1 MGGIVGRPLR
11 SRTRRALL
19 YVALLAACRSDTTG
33 PGATQLVFNAQPSSV
48 TAGVTITPPV
58 KVTALDAN
66 GNTVTRF
73 TGSVT
78 IVIGT
83 NPSGGTLSGTTSV
96 AAISGVATFPN
107 LSINKSG
114 AGYTFRATSEGL
126 TSSPSATIAVTPA
139 AATQLAFTVQ
149 PSNTGAGATI
159 APAVQVTARDAFGN
173 LATSYAGVVSLAIAT
188 NPSGGTLSGATS
200 QSVTAGVAGFGGL
213 SINKAGI
220 GYTLAAISGPLTA
233 ATSTG
238 FTITAGS
245 VSASQSTLTATAG
258 SITAG
263 SVVSTI
269 TVTAKDAI
277 GNPIQGATV
286 VLLSSG
292 TGNILSQPGST
303 TDANGVASGTLS
315 STVAESKIVSAVV
328 SGVGLNQT
336 AVVTVTPAAASA
348 LDFTG
353 QPSTV
358 GAGVTITPAVQVTA
372 HDQFGNTATSY
383 TSLVTVELGTNPG
396 GGILTGTATQAA
408 AAGVATFSDLSI
420 DKAGT
425 GYTLTASGV
434 GLGAS
439 SSNPFSITVGGVSAS
454 QSRVSAVPTGISAS
468 NGSSTSTIT
477 VVAKDSFGNPIP
489 GATAVL
495 SATGLG
501 NTLIQPVGTTNASGV
516 ATGTL
521 SSTMAEPKTVSAT
534 IDGVGITQTVAVLVN
549 PAAASALVFTSQPPS
564 TGAGATITPA
574 VEVTA
579 QDQFGNTVTGF
590 ATSVIV
596 AIGTNPSGGT
606 LTGTISRPAV
616 SGVASFT
623 DLSIDKAGAGYTL
636 TATSGSLNQT
646 SSVFDISA
654 GGADHLAISVPPSNT
669 TAGASITPSIE
680 VEIRDQFDNLVSGAT
695 NSVTLAI
702 AANPGG
708 GTLSGITTRNSL
720 GGVATFSGL
729 SINKAGSG
737 YTLRASA
744 SGLTPDTSG
753 AFTVA
758 PGAASELAITVAPS
772 GTMAGAAITPAV
784 AVEILDALGNR
795 VTTAANS
802 VTIGILDNPG
812 SGTLSGTTVVDAV
825 SGVATFSTLSI
836 DKVGSGYTLR
846 ATSTGLTAVTSGSF
860 DITAGLADHLAFSVH
875 PSHTSATQAITPAV
889 RVEIRDQFDNLVTG
903 ATTSVTAAIANNPG
917 GGSLSG
923 TTTRAAVAGVATFSG
938 LSIDKAGT
946 GYTLGATASGLNGD
960 TSSAFNITVGGAIK
974 LAFFVQPAN
983 ATGGATIAP
992 PVQAEIQDAGGNRVT
1007 GATNSVTLAIGV
1019 NPGPGAALS
1028 GTNPV
1033 SAVNGLATFST
1044 LSIDSAGTGYTL
1056 VATSGGLTQATSN
1069 TFNITVG
1076 AAAKLG
1082 FVQQPTSTSGG
1093 ATISPPITVEVQ
1105 DAGGNRIGTATNLI
1119 GIAILNNPGSGTL
1132 TGDNSNNAVSGLAT
1146 FNTLSINNAGTGYTL
1161 QATATGLTSA
1171 TSSAFNITVGGA
1183 AKLGFVQQPTQTSGG
1198 ATISPAVTVEVQD
1211 AGGNRVLGATNSVT
1225 LAIGVNP
1232 GPGAALSGTNPV
1244 SAVNGLATFSTLS
1257 IDSAGTGYTLVAT
1270 SGGLTQA
1277 TSNTFNITVGA
1288 AAKLGFVQQP
1298 TSTSG
1303 GATISPPITVEV
1315 QDAGG
1320 NRIGTATNLI
1330 GIAILNNPGSG
1341 TLTGDNSNNAVSGL
1355 ATFDDLS
1362 IDLAGNG
1369 YTLRA
1374 TTSGLTGVT
1383 SNAFNIIVG
1392 PPAKLVYLQQPTSAT
1407 AGTTIAPSITVRL
1420 LDAGNNLVT
1429 TATNPV
1435 DIAILN
1441 NAGPGGTLSGTT
1453 PRNAVSGVATFNDL
1467 SIDKAGTGYTL
1478 AVTSGSLSSAT
1489 SVGFNITPATV
1500 DAVQSSVLAADD
1512 TMGQCLSTCL
1522 TASNGAVAITVTARD
1537 QFGNFVPNAAVA
1549 LTASPVSADSNRFT
1563 NPGAVGT
1570 TDASGVFVANFNSAQ
1585 ALLNKTVSATA
1596 GGTLISQTATIAV
1609 MPVLV
1614 GAGDIA
1620 ECGARVSDDSTARL
1634 LDSIPGTVFAVGD
1647 NAYPNGRTQD
1657 YANCYDPTWGRH
1669 KARTR
1674 PVTGN
1679 HEYDS
1684 SATAA
1689 PYLAY
1694 FGASVADPL
1703 NNGGYYYSYD
1713 LGAWHIVVL
1722 NTDILIPAQ
1731 VAWLQTDL
1739 AGRSNQCI
1747 LALWHRPIFTSGSSG
1762 GRLSARPLWQALQD
1776 AGAEIV
1782 INGHDHLYER
1792 FALQDSLGNA
1802 DPTGIREF
1810 IVGTGGGETHSN
1822 FISSPLNVEAS
1833 DAGNFSRG
1841 VIRLTLYAGSY
1852 RWQFI
1857 PALGFGTF
1865 TDSGIQ
1871 ACH

>member
-11 SRTRRALL
+11 GRTRRALV
-19 YVALLAACRSDTTG
+19 YVALLAACRSDSTG
-33 PGATQLVFNAQPSSV
+33 PGVTQLVFSAQPSGV
-48 TAGVTITPPV
+48 TAGVTITPPI

-66 GNTVTRF
+66 GNTATRF
-73 TGSVT
+73 TGGVT
-78 IVIGT
+78 IVFGT
-83 NPSGGTLSGTTSV
+83 NPSGGALSGTTTV
-96 AAISGVATFPN
+96 AAISGVATFAN
-107 LSINKSG
+107 LSIDKSG
-114 AGYTFRATSEGL
+114 AGYTFQATSGGL
-126 TSSPSATIAVTPA
+126 TSSPSATITVTPA
-139 AATQLAFTVQ
+139 VATQLSFTVQ

-188 NPSGGTLSGATS
+188 NPSGGTLSGTTS
-200 QSVTAGVAGFGGL
+200 QSTTAGVAGFSGL
-213 SINKAGI
+213 SIDKAGT
-220 GYTLAAISGPLTA
+220 GYTLMASSIPLTA

-238 FTITAGS
+238 FRITAGS
-245 VSASQSTLTATAG
+245 VSASQSTMIATPDSLTAG
-258 SITAG
+258 SA
-263 SVVSTI
+263 VSTI
-269 TVTAKDAI
+269 AIIAKDAI

-286 VLLSSG
+286 VLSASG
-292 TGNILSQPGST
+292 TGNTLSQPGAT
-303 TDANGVASGTLS
+303 TDANGAASGTLS

-328 SGVGLNQT
+328 NGVGLTQT
-336 AVVTVTPAAASA
+336 AMVTVIPAAGSA
-348 LDFTG
+348 LVFTG

-358 GAGVTITPAVQVTA
+358 GAGATIPTVQVTA

-383 TSLVTVELGTNPG
+383 AGLVTVELGTNPG
-396 GGILTGTATQAA
+396 GGALSGSATQAA

-425 GYTLTASGV
+425 GYSLTASGA
-434 GLGAS
+434 GLSAGS
-439 SSNPFSITVGGVSAS
+439 STAFNITVGNVSAS
-454 QSRVSAVPTGISAS
+454 QSTVSALPTGITAS
-468 NGSSTSTIT
+468 NGSNTSTIT
-477 VVAKDSFGNPIP
+477 VVAKDAFGNPIP

-516 ATGTL
+516 VTGTL

-549 PAAASALVFTSQPPS
+549 PAAASGLVFTSQPSS
-564 TGAGATITPA
+564 TGAGATMTPA

-579 QDQFGNTVTGF
+579 VDQFGNTVSGF
-590 ATSVIV
+590 TTNVIV

-606 LTGTISRPAV
+606 LAGTTSRPAV

-623 DLSIDKAGAGYTL
+623 DLSVDKAGTGYTL
-636 TATSGSLNQT
+636 TATSGGLNQA
-646 SSVFDISA
+646 SIAFNISA
-654 GGADHLAISVPPSNT
+654 GGPDHLAITVPPSNT
-669 TAGASITPSIE
+669 TAGASITPSIQ
-680 VEIRDQFDNLVSGAT
+680 VEIRDQFDNLVGGAT
-695 NSVTLAI
+695 NTVTLAI
-702 AANPGG
+702 DANPGG
-708 GTLSGITTRNSL
+708 GTLSGTTTQNAV
-720 GGVATFSGL
+720 GGVATFFAL
-729 SINKAGSG
+729 SIDRAGSG

-744 SGLTPDTSG
+744 SGLTPQTSG
-753 AFTVA
+753 AFTIA
-758 PGAASELAITVAPS
+758 PGEASELAFTVAPS
-772 GTMAGAAITPAV
+772 GATAGAAISPPV
-784 AVEILDALGNR
+784 AVEMLDPLGNR
-795 VTTAANS
+795 VTTAGNS
-802 VTIGILDNPG
+802 VTVAILDNPG
-812 SGTLSGTTVVDAV
+812 SGTLSGTTVVDAL

-836 DKVGSGYTLR
+836 DKAGSGYTLR
-846 ATSTGLTAVTSGSF
+846 ATSTGLTAVTSASF
-860 DITAGLADHLAFSVH
+860 DITAGLADHLAFSVD
-875 PSHTSATQAITPAV
+875 PSHTTATETITPAV

-903 ATTSVTAAIANNPG
+903 ASTSVTTAIASNPG

-923 TTTRAAVAGVATFSG
+923 TTTRAAVAGVATFPG
-938 LSIDKAGT
+938 LSIDKVGT
-946 GYTLGATASGLNGD
+946 GYTLGATATGLTSA
-960 TSSAFNITVGGAIK
+960 TSSAFNITVGGAAK
-974 LAFFVQPAN
+974 LGFVHQP
-983 ATGGATIAP
+983 TQTSGGATISPA
-992 PVQAEIQDAGGNRVT
+992 VTVEVQDAGGNRVP

-1019 NPGPGAALS
+1019 NPGPGAALT

-1033 SAVNGLATFST
+1033 SAVNGLATFSN

-1056 VATSGGLTQATSN
+1056 VATSGGLTQATSS

-1105 DAGGNRIGTATNLI
+1105 DAGGNRVGTATNLI

-1132 TGDNSNNAVSGLAT
+1132 AGDNSNNAVSGLAT

-1161 QATATGLTSA
+1161 RATATGLTSA

-1211 AGGNRVLGATNSVT
+1211 AGGNRVTGATNSVT

-1232 GPGAALSGTNPV
+1232 EPGAALSGTNPV
-1244 SAVNGLATFSTLS
+1244 SAVNGLATFSNLS

-1277 TSNTFNITVGA
+1277 TSSTFNITVGA

-1298 TSTSG
+1298 TQSSG
-1303 GATISPPITVEV
+1303 GVTITPAITVAV
-1315 QDAGG
+1315 QDLGG
-1320 NRIGTATNLI
+1320 NRVTGATNSI
-1330 GIAILNNPGSG
+1330 AIAILSGGGSLSG
-1341 TLTGDNSNNAVSGL
+1341 TTPRSAVSGL

-1407 AGTTIAPSITVRL
+1407 AGAAIAPAITVRL

-1441 NAGPGGTLSGTT
+1441 NAGPGGVLSGTT
-1453 PRNAVSGVATFNDL
+1453 QRNAVSGVATFNNL
-1467 SIDKAGTGYTL
+1467 SVDKTGTGYTL
-1478 AVTSGSLSSAT
+1478 MATSGSLTSAT
-1489 SVGFNITPATV
+1489 SAGFNITAAAV

-1537 QFGNFVPNAAVA
+1537 QFGNVVPSAPVA

-1563 NPGAVGT
+1563 NPGAAGT

-1585 ALLNKTVSATA
+1585 ALLNKAVSATV
-1596 GGTLISQTATIAV
+1596 GGTVISQTATIAV